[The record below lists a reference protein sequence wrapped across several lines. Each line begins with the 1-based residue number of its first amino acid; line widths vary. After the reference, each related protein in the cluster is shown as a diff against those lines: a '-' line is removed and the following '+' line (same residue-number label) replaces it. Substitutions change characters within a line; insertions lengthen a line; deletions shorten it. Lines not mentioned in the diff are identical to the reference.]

1 MGKIIKPH
9 NLEFE
14 NMERRKNMTVLEDGV
29 YSSVSYLGRNMFSF
43 DRISH
48 KHKKLLKSIKPR
60 QRKRFEYKRLVPWQL
75 LQVLWDLDF
84 LPTEKRPQEGM
95 RIPELLKLLR
105 EGRYRD
111 DKQRSRGVLLRDT
124 IDREESGPEETATYD
139 ILVEC
144 GKGKFLPISY
154 LRKIPG
160 TIFK

>member
-1 MGKIIKPH
+1 
-9 NLEFE
+9 
-14 NMERRKNMTVLEDGV
+14 MTVLEDGV
-29 YSSVSYLGRNMFSF
+29 YSSISYLGRSMFSF
-43 DRISH
+43 DRICNEH
-48 KHKKLLKSIKPR
+48 KRLLKSIKPR
-60 QRKRFEYKRLVPWQL
+60 QRKKFKNMKLVPWQL

-124 IDREESGPEETATYD
+124 IAREESGPEENATYE

-144 GKGKFLPISY
+144 GRGKFMPVSY

>member
-1 MGKIIKPH
+1 MGKIIKRH

-14 NMERRKNMTVLEDGV
+14 IMKRRKNMTVLEDGV
-29 YSSVSYLGRNMFSF
+29 YSSISYYGRSMFSF
-43 DRISH
+43 DRICFE
-48 KHKKLLKSIKPR
+48 HKKLLKSIKPR
-60 QRKRFEYKRLVPWQL
+60 QRKKFENKRLVPWQL
-75 LQVLWDLDF
+75 LQVLWDLGF

-95 RIPELLKLLR
+95 RIPELIKLLR

-111 DKQRSRGVLLRDT
+111 DKQRSRGVLLHDT
-124 IDREESGPEETATYD
+124 IDQEESGPEGNAAYD

-144 GKGKFLPISY
+144 GQGKFLPVSY

>member
-1 MGKIIKPH
+1 
-9 NLEFE
+9 
-14 NMERRKNMTVLEDGV
+14 MTVLEDGV
-29 YSSVSYLGRNMFSF
+29 YSSISFCGRNMFSF
-43 DRISH
+43 DRICL

-60 QRKRFEYKRLVPWQL
+60 QRKKFEYKRLVPWQL

-124 IDREESGPEETATYD
+124 IEEQESEPEENANYD
-139 ILVEC
+139 ILVGC
-144 GKGKFLPISY
+144 GWGKFIPVSY